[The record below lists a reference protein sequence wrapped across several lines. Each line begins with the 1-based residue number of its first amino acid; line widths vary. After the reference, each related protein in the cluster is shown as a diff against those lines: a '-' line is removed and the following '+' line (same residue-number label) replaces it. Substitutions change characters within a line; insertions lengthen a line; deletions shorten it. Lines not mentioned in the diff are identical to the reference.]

1 MPVFR
6 SPISR
11 LPLIRMPIAALALA
25 GSLSLAAT
33 ALAQEP
39 FVDPAL
45 DADAVRI
52 EAQIAAE
59 ITAGAGRPTG
69 PAQRL
74 IDEGEAALGGGDAR
88 AALAAFASATVADRT
103 SYDAW
108 LGYSRASRQIA
119 PTDWN
124 ERFQL
129 QERAAAAAYRAYLL
143 APDGD
148 AEARALAELGE
159 AQARR
164 ENWRPAI
171 DAFRASVERVA
182 EPANAAR
189 YDELRA
195 AWGFRVLGYDVDSDS
210 ASPRA
215 CFNFSEPLRA
225 RFDYAPFVVTAG
237 AADVAVTAE
246 DRQLC
251 VDGLRFGERYSIVL
265 RRGLPAAI
273 DEDLLAAGDYEI
285 YVRDRTPQVRFTGR
299 NYVLPRLGQEGI
311 PVVSVNTQT
320 ALIDI
325 ERIGDR
331 GLLGA
336 TAARDFLSQLGGWRA
351 NEIRDERGVRVWSGE
366 LDITPETN
374 REVVT
379 AFPVLDAVGA
389 LEPGVYVMTARVKGQ
404 ESEDETWRS
413 RATQWFVVSDLG
425 LTTLS
430 APDGVHVLVRSL
442 ADARPLAGV
451 SVDLIALNN
460 EVLASVEADENGWAR
475 FEAGLAR
482 GSGGLA
488 PALVTARLGD
498 DYGFV
503 DLQQSAFDLSDRGV
517 TGRTASGPLE
527 AYVFP
532 ERGVYRSGETV
543 NLTALLRDAKGEA
556 AANLPLTLILRRPDG
571 VEDRRVTVSDQGLGG
586 RAHSLALLGDA
597 MRGTWRVSAHVDP
610 AGPATGEA
618 TFIVEDYV
626 AERIALTL
634 TPQAE
639 RLAPGEPASIAV
651 QADYLFG
658 APGAGLAVTGEVSVT
673 AAPGSGVPGLE
684 DYTVGLADEYVEAFT
699 AEVEGAVTTDAQGGA
714 IFTAPV
720 PATSAAQPL
729 QARIAVRVG
738 ELGGRG
744 VERSVTLPILPEG
757 PVLAIRKTFGE
768 LAEGAQA
775 TFEIV
780 AAQPS
785 GERIGG
791 SQATWSLYRV
801 ERRYQ
806 WFRSEGSW
814 RFEPVTTTNRVATGE
829 VALDAASSARIS
841 APVSWGSYRLD
852 VTAQANEAAPVSVS
866 FQVGWSG
873 EATAETPDL
882 LELALDRQAYAAGE
896 TMRVA
901 LNPRFSGKA
910 TLLVVSDAVRLA
922 RMIDVTEGE
931 NIVEIP
937 VEEDW
942 GAGAYLVALAHR
954 PLDAAA
960 RRQPGRALGLAWF
973 SIDRT
978 ERTLAM
984 QVETPALARPGGP
997 LELPITLTGLAPGEE
1012 AYVTL
1017 AAVDVGILNL
1027 TRFQNPDPTTFFLGQ
1042 KRLSAAI
1049 RDVYGYLIDGMQG
1062 VVGAVRSGG
1071 DFAPPAFDAPPPDQE
1086 PLARYSGVV
1095 RVDETGR
1102 ATITFD
1108 LPPFNGSVRVMGVAW
1123 SRSKV
1128 GQVSAD
1134 VVVRDPVVIAGTT
1147 PRFLNVGDR
1156 SRLHLQF
1163 DNPEAPAGDYA
1174 LDIDIDG
1181 PLVADAA
1188 ALTQTVTLTEGGRAS
1203 VVVPITAAGSGRA
1216 IVTARLTGGDLDIA
1230 RSFSLPVQ
1238 AGTGALV
1245 RRELRRLD
1253 AGGSLVVTPDLLADV
1268 LPGTGRV
1275 SVSVSPLASLD
1286 VPGLLQALDR
1296 YPYGC
1301 SEQIVSRAMPLLYLS
1316 DLEAGDTLAPDADA
1330 TGRIER
1336 AIAQVLARQNSQG
1349 AFGLWGVDFDED
1361 VWLDAYVAD
1370 FLTRAGERGFD
1381 MPRRAL
1387 DQALDSLRNYV
1398 ANTTEVEGAD
1408 GAALAYAAYVLA
1420 RNGRPVMGDLRYLA
1434 DTRIDAFET
1443 PLARA
1448 QIAAGLALLG
1458 DRSRAERAF
1467 ESAVAALRET
1477 SDARE
1482 WRPDYGSR
1490 LRDGAG
1496 MLTLVSEAG
1505 LSRASIAPIA
1515 AVIERERAVQPVT
1528 STQEQAWMVLAAQAV
1543 QADAQ
1548 AIALEVGGVARS
1560 GVYYGGFDRE
1570 GLGAEGVRIV
1580 NRGQAELQVALTVTG
1595 DPIAPEPAQF
1605 SGYEVERSYFRLDGT
1620 QVDPSRVAQNDRLV
1634 TVLRITEPE
1643 STYARLLVVDRL
1655 PAGFEIDNPALVDGT
1670 QLAALP
1676 WLRPE
1681 QEVAHVEY
1689 RDDRFVAAFNR
1700 RPGQSPFIT
1709 LAYVVRAVAPGVYV
1723 HPPALAEDMYRPE
1736 RFGRTAF
1743 GSVEVTGRTE

>member
-1 MPVFR
+1 MFV
-6 SPISR
+6 SR
-11 LPLIRMPIAALALA
+11 LRALASTLA
-25 GSLSLAAT
+25 LVIVFAT
-33 ALAQEP
+33 APALAQQP
-39 FVDPAL
+39 FFDQAL
-45 DADAVRI
+45 EADAVRI

-59 ITAGAGRPTG
+59 VTAEIGRPAG
-69 PAQRL
+69 PAQRF
-74 IDEGEAALGGGDAR
+74 IDEGEAALRGGNAR
-88 AALAAFASATVADRT
+88 EALASFATATLADRR

-108 LGYSRASRQIA
+108 LGYARASRRIA
-119 PTDWN
+119 PTDWS
-124 ERFQL
+124 ERYQL

-143 APDGD
+143 APDGGR
-148 AEARALAELGE
+148 EARALAELGE
-159 AQARR
+159 AQAWRQS
-164 ENWRPAI
+164 WRPAI
-171 DAFRASVERVA
+171 DAYRASIDRVA
-182 EPANAAR
+182 EPRITAR
-189 YDELRA
+189 YEELRA
-195 AWGFRVLGYDVDSDS
+195 AWGFRILGYDVDSDS

-265 RRGLPAAI
+265 RRGLPSAI
-273 DEDLLAAGDYEI
+273 GEDLLAAGDYEI

-336 TAARDFLSQLGGWRA
+336 TAARDFLGQLRGWRA
-351 NEIRDERGVRVWSGE
+351 QQIRDERGVRVWSGE

-389 LEPGVYVMTARVKGQ
+389 LEPGVYVMTARVKGL
-404 ESEDETWRS
+404 ESEDETWRT

-425 LTTLS
+425 LTAMS

-442 ADARPLAGV
+442 ADASPLAGV
-451 SVDLIALNN
+451 TVELIALNN
-460 EVLASVEADENGWAR
+460 EVLGSVEADENGWAR
-475 FEAGLAR
+475 FGAGLSR
-482 GSGGLA
+482 GSDGLA
-488 PALVTARLGD
+488 PALVTARLDD

-503 DLQQSAFDLSDRGV
+503 DLLQSAFDLSDRGV
-517 TGRTASGPLE
+517 TGRPAPGPLE

-543 NLTALLRDAKGEA
+543 HLTALLRDSKGEA
-556 AANLPLTLILRRPDG
+556 AANLPLTLVLRRPDG
-571 VEDRRVTVSDQGLGG
+571 VEDRRVAVTDQGLGG
-586 RAHSLALLGDA
+586 RAHSFSLLGDA

-610 AGPATGEA
+610 AGPAVGESS
-618 TFIVEDYV
+618 FIVEDYV
-626 AERIALTL
+626 PERLALTL
-634 TPQAE
+634 TPQTE
-639 RLAPGEPASIAV
+639 RLAPGEEAAIAV

-673 AAPGSGVPGLE
+673 AAPQSGVPGLE
-684 DYTVGLADEYVEAFT
+684 GYAVGLADEYVETFT
-699 AEVEGAVTTDAQGGA
+699 AEIEGEATTDAQGA
-714 IFTAPV
+714 ATFVAPV
-720 PATSAAQPL
+720 PATSAARPL
-729 QARIAVRVG
+729 QARVAVRVS
-738 ELGGRG
+738 EPGGRG
-744 VERSVTLPILPEG
+744 VERSLTLPILPDG

-775 TFEIV
+775 SFDIV
-780 AAQPS
+780 AARPS
-785 GERIGG
+785 GERIGD
-791 SQATWSLYRV
+791 ARANWTLYRV

-814 RFEPVTTTNRVATGE
+814 RFEPVTTTSRVATG
-829 VALDAASSARIS
+829 AIDLAAGEPARVS

-852 VTAQANEAAPVSVS
+852 VTAQANEAAPASVS

-873 EATAETPDL
+873 DATAETPDL
-882 LELALDRQAYAAGE
+882 LDLALDRQAYAAGE

-901 LNPRFSGKA
+901 LNPRFSGEA
-910 TLLVVSDAVRLA
+910 TLLVVSDTVRLA
-922 RMIDVTEGE
+922 RMIDVEAGE
-931 NIVEIP
+931 NVVEIP
-937 VEEDW
+937 VEADW

-954 PLDAAA
+954 PLDASA

-973 SIDRT
+973 SIDRE
-978 ERTLAM
+978 ERTIAM
-984 QVETPALARPGGP
+984 EVETPALARPGGP
-997 LELPITLTGLAPGEE
+997 LELPITLSGLAPGEE

-1027 TRFQNPDPTTFFLGQ
+1027 TRHQSPDPTAYFLGQ
-1042 KRLSAAI
+1042 KWIAAAF

-1095 RVDETGR
+1095 RVDEQGR
-1102 ATITFD
+1102 ATVTFD
-1108 LPPFNGSVRVMGVAW
+1108 LPPFNGTVRVMGVAW
-1123 SRSKV
+1123 SRDRV

-1163 DNPEAPAGDYA
+1163 DNPEAPAGEYA
-1174 LDIDIDG
+1174 LDIDIEG
-1181 PLVADAA
+1181 PLLADAA
-1188 ALTQTVTLTEGGRAS
+1188 ALTQTVTLTQGGRAS
-1203 VVVPITAAGSGRA
+1203 VVVPITAAGPGRA
-1216 IVTARLTGGDLDIA
+1216 LVTARLTGGELDIS
-1230 RSFSLPVQ
+1230 RTFGLPVQ

-1245 RRELRRLD
+1245 RRDFRRLE
-1253 AGGSLVVTPDLLADV
+1253 AGGSLVVTRDLLADI

-1296 YPYGC
+1296 YAYGC
-1301 SEQIVSRAMPLLYLS
+1301 SEQIVSQALPLLYLS
-1316 DLEAGDTLAPDADA
+1316 DLEAGDSLAPDADA

-1349 AFGLWGVDFDED
+1349 AFGLWNVGFDQD

-1370 FLTRAGERGFD
+1370 FLTRASERGFTV
-1381 MPRRAL
+1381 PRRAL
-1387 DQALDSLRNYV
+1387 DQALDALRNFV
-1398 ANTTEVEGAD
+1398 ANTTEVEGED

-1434 DTRIDAFET
+1434 DTRIGDFET

-1458 DRSRAERAF
+1458 DRGRAERAF
-1467 ESAVAALRET
+1467 DSAVTALRET

-1482 WRPDYGSR
+1482 WRADYGSR

-1496 MLTLVSEAG
+1496 MLVLVSEAG
-1505 LSRASIAPIA
+1505 LSRASISPIA
-1515 AVIERERAVQPVT
+1515 AVIERERAAQPFT

-1548 AIALEVGGVARS
+1548 AIMLEVGGVARS
-1560 GVYYGGFDRE
+1560 GAYYGGFDRE
-1570 GLGAEGVRIV
+1570 GLGTEGVRIV
-1580 NRGQAELQVALTVTG
+1580 NRGEAELQVALTVTG
-1595 DPIAPEPAQF
+1595 DPVAPEPAQ
-1605 SGYEVERSYFRLDGT
+1605 SRGYEVQRSYYRLDGT

-1634 TVLRITEPE
+1634 AVLRITEPE
-1643 STYARLLVVDRL
+1643 STFARLLVVDRL

-1676 WLRPE
+1676 WLRAE
-1681 QEVAHVEY
+1681 DEIAHVEY

-1709 LAYVVRAVAPGVYV
+1709 LAYVVRAVAPGTYV
-1723 HPPALAEDMYRPE
+1723 HPAALAEDMYRPE

-1743 GSVEVTGRTE
+1743 GSVEVTGRAE

>member
-1 MPVFR
+1 MFMPR
-6 SPISR
+6 TL
-11 LPLIRMPIAALALA
+11 LPGLRALALGCA
-25 GSLSLAAT
+25 ISLAAT
-33 ALAQEP
+33 AASAQQP
-39 FVDPAL
+39 FFDQSL
-45 DADAVRI
+45 EGDAVRI
-52 EAQIAAE
+52 EAQIASE
-59 ITAGAGRPTG
+59 IGRAAATL
-69 PAQRL
+69 QRHL
-74 IDEGEAALGGGDAR
+74 EEGDAMLRRGDAR
-88 AALAAFASATVADRT
+88 AAAFAFASAIVADRR
-103 SYDAW
+103 SFDAW
-108 LGYSRASRQIA
+108 LDYARAVRRIA
-119 PTDWN
+119 PADWS
-124 ERFQL
+124 ERYRL

-143 APDGD
+143 APDR
-148 AEARALAELGE
+148 ASEARALAELGE
-159 AQARR
+159 AQAWRN
-164 ENWRPAI
+164 NWRPAI
-171 DAFRASVERVA
+171 DAYRASVDRDAV
-182 EPANAAR
+182 PANRER
-189 YDELRA
+189 YEELRA

-215 CFNFSEPLRA
+215 CFNFSEALRA
-225 RFDYAPFVVTAG
+225 RFDYAPFVVVAG

-246 DRQLC
+246 NRQLC

-265 RRGLPAAI
+265 RRGLPASI
-273 DEDLLAAGDYEI
+273 DEDLLAAADYEI

-311 PVVSVNTQT
+311 PVVSVNAQT

-331 GLLGA
+331 GLVGA

-351 NEIRDERGVRVWSGE
+351 QEIRDQRGAPVWSGE

-379 AFPVLDAVGA
+379 AFPVLDAIGA
-389 LEPGVYVMTARVKGQ
+389 LEPGVYVMTARVKGL
-404 ESEDETWRS
+404 ESDDETWRE

-425 LTTLS
+425 LTAFS

-451 SVDLIALNN
+451 AIDLIALNN
-460 EVLASVEADENGWAR
+460 EVLGSAVADENGWAR
-475 FEAGLAR
+475 FEPGLTR
-482 GSGGLA
+482 GAGGLS
-488 PALVTARLGD
+488 PALVTARFED

-517 TGRTASGPLE
+517 SGRPAPGPLE

-532 ERGVYRSGETV
+532 ERGVYRSGETI

-556 AANLPLTLILRRPDG
+556 AASLPLTIILRRPDG
-571 VEDRRVTVSDQGLGG
+571 VEDRRATVSDQGLGG
-586 RAHSLALLGDA
+586 RAHSFALLGDA

-610 AGPATGEA
+610 AGPAIGEA
-618 TFIVEDYV
+618 SFIVEDYV
-626 AERIALTL
+626 PERLALAL
-634 TPQAE
+634 EPQTQA
-639 RLAPGEPASIAV
+639 LAPGEPAEIAL

-658 APGAGLAVTGEVSVT
+658 APGSGLTVTGEVSVT
-673 AAPGSGVPGLE
+673 AAAQSGVPGLE
-684 DYTVGLADEYVEAFT
+684 GYEVGLADEYVETFA
-699 AEVEGAVTTDAQGGA
+699 AEVEGSATTDAQGA
-714 IFTAPV
+714 ATFVAPV
-720 PATSAAQPL
+720 PATSAARPL

-738 ELGGRG
+738 EPGGRG
-744 VERSVTLPILPEG
+744 VERSVTLPILPDG
-757 PVLAIRKTFGE
+757 PVVAIRKTFGE
-768 LAEGAQA
+768 LAEGSQA
-775 TFEIV
+775 TFDVV
-780 AAQPS
+780 AAQPT

-791 SQATWSLYRV
+791 AQATWSLYRV

-814 RFEPVTTTNRVATGE
+814 RFEPVTTTNRVANGE
-829 VALDAASSARIS
+829 IALDAASPARIS

-852 VTAQANEAAPVSVS
+852 VTAQNGAAAAASVTFS
-866 FQVGWSG
+866 VGWSG
-873 EATAETPDL
+873 DATAETPDL
-882 LELALDRQAYAAGE
+882 LELTLDRQAYAAGE

-922 RMIDVTEGE
+922 RMIDVSEGE
-931 NIVEIP
+931 NVVEIP
-937 VEEDW
+937 VEAGW

-954 PLDAAA
+954 PLDASA

-973 SIDRT
+973 SVDR
-978 ERTLAM
+978 ENRAIAM
-984 QVETPALARPGGP
+984 EVETPALARPGGP
-997 LELPITLTGLAPGEE
+997 LELPIALSGLAPGEE

-1027 TRFQNPDPTTFFLGQ
+1027 TRHPSPDPTAFFLGQ
-1042 KRLSAAI
+1042 KQLSAAI

-1095 RVDETGR
+1095 RVDGTGR
-1102 ATITFD
+1102 ATVTFD
-1108 LPPFNGSVRVMGVAW
+1108 LPPFNGTVRVMGVAW
-1123 SRSKV
+1123 SRERV

-1174 LDIDIDG
+1174 LDIDVEG

-1188 ALTQTVTLTEGGRAS
+1188 ALSQTVTLTQGGRAS
-1203 VVVPITAAGSGRA
+1203 VVVPITAAGPGRA
-1216 IVTARLTGGDLDIA
+1216 LVTARLTGDGVDLSRA
-1230 RSFSLPVQ
+1230 FGLAVQ

-1245 RRELRRLD
+1245 RRDLRRLD
-1253 AGGSLVVTPDLLADV
+1253 AGASLVVTQDLLADV

-1275 SVSVSPLASLD
+1275 SVSVSPLAALD
-1286 VPGLLQALDR
+1286 VPGLLAALDR

-1301 SEQIVSRAMPLLYLS
+1301 SEQIVSRALPLLYLS
-1316 DLEAGDTLAPDADA
+1316 DLEAGGALAPDADA
-1330 TGRIER
+1330 SGRIER

-1349 AFGLWGVDFDED
+1349 SFGLWSVGFDQD

-1370 FLTRAGERGFD
+1370 FLTRASERGFAV
-1381 MPRRAL
+1381 PRLAL
-1387 DQALDSLRNYV
+1387 EQALDSLRNYV

-1408 GAALAYAAYVLA
+1408 GASLAYAAYVLA

-1458 DRSRAERAF
+1458 DRGRAERAF
-1467 ESAVAALRET
+1467 DSAVAALGDAH
-1477 SDARE
+1477 DARD
-1482 WRPDYGSR
+1482 WRPDYGSV

-1496 MLTLVSEAG
+1496 MLALVSEAG
-1505 LSRASIAPIA
+1505 LSRASVAPIA
-1515 AVIERERAVQPVT
+1515 AVIERERAAHAFT
-1528 STQEQAWMVLAAQAV
+1528 STQEQAWMVLAAQGL

-1548 AIALEVGGVARS
+1548 AIALEVDGVART
-1560 GVYYGGFDRE
+1560 GAFYGGFDRE
-1570 GLGAEGVRIV
+1570 TLGAEGLRIV
-1580 NRGQAELQVALTVTG
+1580 NRGQAQLQVALTVTG
-1595 DPIAPEPAQF
+1595 DPVAPEPAQS
-1605 SGYEVERSYFRLDGT
+1605 SGYEVERSYYRLDGT

-1634 TVLRITEPE
+1634 AVLRITEPE
-1643 STYARLLVVDRL
+1643 STFARLLVVDRL

-1681 QEVAHVEY
+1681 EEVAHVEY

-1709 LAYVVRAVAPGVYV
+1709 LAYVVRAVAPGTYV

-1743 GSVEVTGRTE
+1743 GAVEVTARTE